1 MPYFIILPVYVLLLV
16 ALIVA
21 AIVTRFVPQ
30 LQPAS
35 AYIVGGTVGTLPAF
49 VVANILVTLAGLLPV
64 WAAQKME
71 LPQRLH
77 DATKFFVAAV
87 LLVGPFVASAI
98 GVFLGFALGVYFVF
112 RRRRSHAS

>member
-30 LQPAS
+30 SQPAS

-49 VVANILVTLAGLLPV
+49 LVANILVTLAALLPV
-64 WAAQKME
+64 WAAQKLE
-71 LPQRLH
+71 LPQGLH
-77 DATKFFVAAV
+77 DATKIFGAAV
-87 LLVGPFVASAI
+87 LLIGPFVASAL
-98 GVFLGFALGVYFVF
+98 GVFFGFAVGVYFIF
-112 RRRRSHAS
+112 RRRKSYTP